1 MDKLLAHL
9 KEMEE
14 LLQFPGVAGH
24 LEAASRLATAIA
36 RGTSDGRIANLA
48 MKAVS
53 EARALRASALPL
65 KPDRSNLNATL
76 WRLRL
81 ALEQAKQESA
91 RSGRR
96 SSTDAEGAAQDVG
109 GS

>member
-1 MDKLLAHL
+1 MDELLSSL

-14 LLQFPGVAGH
+14 LLQFPGVPGH
-24 LEAASRLATAIA
+24 VEAASKLATAIA

-48 MKAVS
+48 MKTVS

-81 ALEQAKQESA
+81 ALHQAKREAEQAQRA
-91 RSGRR
+91 R
-96 SSTDAEGAAQDVG
+96 
-109 GS
+109 

>member
-1 MDKLLAHL
+1 VEELLACL

-14 LLQFPGVAGH
+14 LLQFPGVPGH
-24 LEAASRLATAIA
+24 VEAASKLATIIA

-81 ALEQAKQESA
+81 ALQQAQCEA
-91 RSGRR
+91 RQTSPANVR
-96 SSTDAEGAAQDVG
+96 S
-109 GS
+109 